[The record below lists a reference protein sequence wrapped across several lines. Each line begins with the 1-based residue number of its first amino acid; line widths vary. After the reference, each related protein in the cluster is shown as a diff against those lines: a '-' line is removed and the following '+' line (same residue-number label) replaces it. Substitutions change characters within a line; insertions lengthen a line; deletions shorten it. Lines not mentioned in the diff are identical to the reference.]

1 MQATLTILGSG
12 TSMGVPTL
20 GCECRVCTS
29 RDPRDRRSRPSVA
42 IGWEGHCVLI
52 DTGPDFR
59 MQALRENIRHVDAV
73 FYTHS
78 HADHI
83 LGLDDLRPLSFHHP
97 NGHIPLYA
105 DDFSA
110 GIIEKVF
117 DYTFSAESKYPTRAR
132 VRMNRLEGTESVII
146 QGVSF
151 QRIPLIHGQ
160 QQAAGFR
167 FGKAAY
173 LTDMN
178 RIPDESL
185 PLLMDL
191 DIVIMDAL
199 RKAPH
204 PSHANLE
211 EALRWVEV
219 LKPRAAWFTHMSHEL
234 PHAETEEELPPHVR
248 LAYDGLRI
256 PFEL

>member
-1 MQATLTILGSG
+1 MQAILTILGSG

-20 GCECRVCTS
+20 GCECAVCTS
-29 RDPRDRRSRPSVA
+29 PDPRDRRTRPSVA
-42 IGWEGHCVLI
+42 VQWEDHCVLI

-59 MQALRENIRHVDAV
+59 TQALRENIRHVDAV

-110 GIIEKVF
+110 RIIEKVF
-117 DYTFSAESKYPTRAR
+117 DYTFSAESRYPTRAR
-132 VRMNRLEGTESVII
+132 VKMNRLEGTESVTI
-146 QGVSF
+146 QDAIF
-151 QRIPLIHGQ
+151 QRVPLIHGEQ
-160 QQAAGFR
+160 EAAGFR
-167 FGKAAY
+167 FGSAAY

-178 RIPDESL
+178 RIPDGSL
-185 PLLMDL
+185 PLLQNL
-191 DIVIMDAL
+191 DVVIMDAL
-199 RKAPH
+199 RKKTH
-204 PSHANLE
+204 PSHANID
-211 EALRWVEV
+211 EALHWVEV
-219 LKPRAAWFTHMSHEL
+219 LKPRRAWFTHMSHDL
-234 PHAETEEELPPHVR
+234 LHAETENELPPHVR